1 MSNSYRDLVAW
12 QVAVELVTAIYRQ
25 TETFP
30 KHEIYTIT
38 SQIRR
43 SAVSVPSNIAE
54 GQGRSSSGEFQQF
67 LGHAKGSLLEL
78 ETQLIIANNLGYI
91 SQEQL
96 HQLLQLSDRVSR
108 LLNGLIQSLK
118 HPSKP
123 FIAKRNQG
131 PKLFRKGSSN
141 NE

>member
-12 QVAVELVTAIYRQ
+12 RVAVELVTTVYRQ

-30 KHEIYTIT
+30 KHEIYTLT

-54 GQGRSSSGEFQQF
+54 GQGRSSPGEFQQF

-91 SQEQL
+91 SREQL
-96 HQLLQLSDRVSR
+96 NDLSQLSDRVSR

-118 HPSKP
+118 AS
-123 FIAKRNQG
+123 AKTIHRQTKSEPERL
-131 PKLFRKGSSN
+131 PKRSVRQ
-141 NE
+141 